1 MIEFVL
7 YVYIGTAVQNKTQTF
22 ADINDC
28 KYFAE
33 RINSQPLVPSN
44 DGKTKHK
51 IVAVCLPR
59 DKK

>member
-7 YVYIGTAVQNKTQTF
+7 YVYIGTVIQNNTQSF
-22 ADINDC
+22 ANINDC

-33 RINSQPLVPSN
+33 RINNQPLVPSN

>member
-7 YVYIGTAVQNKTQTF
+7 YVSIGTVIQNNTQAF
-22 ADINDC
+22 ANINDC

-33 RINSQPLVPSN
+33 RMNNQPLVPSN